1 VTGRFDPTE
10 QIAVWP
16 STGNYARGGAFVSA
30 LLGCEAIAIL
40 PEGMSDERFELL
52 HSLRCEV
59 VKTPGSESN
68 VKEIFDKCD
77 ELRQSGR
84 NLIILN
90 QFEEFWNYLWHR
102 EVTGSAMI
110 EVVEKVMGG
119 DHRYRGLT
127 IANGSA
133 GTIGAGDFLKERY
146 PSSKISASEA
156 LQCPTMLSNG
166 AGAHRIEGIGD
177 KHVPWIH
184 NVKNTDVVMGIDDEA
199 AIQVFRLFN
208 EPAGIEYLAYRGV
221 SPEILRQL
229 PLMGISGVANL
240 LSAIKFSKYY
250 ELGEK
255 DSVLTVFTDSS
266 EIYQSR
272 LRSLR
277 RERGAFSDRDAA
289 AVYHRYLLGAG
300 TDYVHELSYHDR
312 KRIHNLKYFTWV
324 EQQGK
329 NQEEMQAQWSD
340 GEYWTNVSKCADELD
355 LLIEDFNERTGV
367 LKNL

>member
-1 VTGRFDPTE
+1 MGRGEYFSRSFQNQGGKEHEKVFDDSW
-10 QIAVWP
+10 I
-16 STGNYARGGAFVSA
+16 S
-30 LLGCEAIAIL
+30 
-40 PEGMSDERFELL
+40 RFCRIGVFAG
-52 HSLRCEV
+52 LR
-59 VKTPGSESN
+59 
-68 VKEIFDKCD
+68 
-77 ELRQSGR
+77 
-84 NLIILN
+84 
-90 QFEEFWNYLWHR
+90 
-102 EVTGSAMI
+102 GSATGAVN
-110 EVVEKVMGG
+110 EGTV
-119 DHRYRGLT
+119 
-127 IANGSA
+127 NGSA